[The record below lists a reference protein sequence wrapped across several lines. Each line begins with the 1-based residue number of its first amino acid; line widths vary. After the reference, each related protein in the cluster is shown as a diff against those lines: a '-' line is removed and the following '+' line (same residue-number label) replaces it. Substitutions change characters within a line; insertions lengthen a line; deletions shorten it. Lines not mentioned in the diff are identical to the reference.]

1 MQFKLASLKLSDH
14 AKDKFLRLVEN
25 RYNAYTDVVTITAD
39 RCPTRKQNFEYVQYL
54 LTALYHESWVV
65 EPWEE
70 VKTEADM
77 EYYDWEKNPSK
88 KSMEAVLRWEKS
100 ADEPIPSLNSYANIV
115 ENIFNDGETREN
127 LEEYKEEVMKL
138 LGLKQQL

>member
-1 MQFKLASLKLSDH
+1 MKLSDH

-25 RYNAYTDVVTITAD
+25 RYDTETDVVTITAD

-77 EYYDWEKNPSK
+77 EYYDWEKNASK
-88 KSMEAVLRWEKS
+88 KSMEAVLRWNKS
-100 ADEPIPSLNSYANIV
+100 TDEPIPSLDAYASTV
-115 ENIFNDGETREN
+115 ENLFNVGETLEN
-127 LEEYKEEVMKL
+127 IDEYKAEVMKL
-138 LGLKQQL
+138 LGLQSIAST